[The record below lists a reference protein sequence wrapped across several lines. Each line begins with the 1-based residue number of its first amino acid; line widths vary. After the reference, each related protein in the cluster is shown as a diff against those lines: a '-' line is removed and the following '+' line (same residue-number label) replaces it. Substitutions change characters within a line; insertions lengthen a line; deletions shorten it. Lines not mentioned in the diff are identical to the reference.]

1 MMANWELAG
10 DRHKSGE
17 AKKHVLRR
25 FHQSSNHPL
34 LARVSLDLVM
44 HGGIEPRSFS
54 QRLGASGRS
63 RSTVKYRRRHHFL
76 KDGSRGTTA
85 FGGDNRHTR
94 DPAGVASEIDC
105 QEV

>member
-1 MMANWELAG
+1 
-10 DRHKSGE
+10 KSGG

-85 FGGDNRHTR
+85 FARFQTGRAQTR
-94 DPAGVASEIDC
+94 QVTARIHPDAAAIRTKWI
-105 QEV
+105 